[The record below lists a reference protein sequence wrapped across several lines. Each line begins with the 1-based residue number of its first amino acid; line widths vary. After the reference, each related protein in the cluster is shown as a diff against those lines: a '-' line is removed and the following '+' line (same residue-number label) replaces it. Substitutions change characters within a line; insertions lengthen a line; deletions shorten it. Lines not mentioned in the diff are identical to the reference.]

1 MLLVDYPSI
10 GGRYF
15 PGYAKNSTR
24 DLLNAYIYAH
34 SQILIDEYPG
44 YRVQA
49 ITRLQSQCANITFS
63 VKSDIIGSFRK

>member
-34 SQILIDEYPG
+34 SQILIDEYPDDG
-44 YRVQA
+44 VQA
-49 ITRLQSQCANITFS
+49 ISIL
-63 VKSDIIGSFRK
+63 KL